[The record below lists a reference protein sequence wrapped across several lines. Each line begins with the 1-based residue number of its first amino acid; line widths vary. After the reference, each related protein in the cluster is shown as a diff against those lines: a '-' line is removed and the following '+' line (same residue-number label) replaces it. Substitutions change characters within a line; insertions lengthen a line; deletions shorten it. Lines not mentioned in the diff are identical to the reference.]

1 MQGNQ
6 IAQWRKQALAA
17 LPGAMGDRRRKEE
30 RDWED
35 EREALHGQ
43 IGALT
48 MDIKW
53 LKKVWHCGPVNGGAD
68 RMGERADERG
78 AAMPAGGPGPNPQF
92 LLGREWARCFSGC
105 A

>member
-35 EREALHGQ
+35 EREARHGQ

-53 LKKVWHCGPVNGGAD
+53 QKKFGI
-68 RMGERADERG
+68 
-78 AAMPAGGPGPNPQF
+78 AG
-92 LLGREWARCFSGC
+92 R
-105 A
+105 